1 MRLTQFEIS
10 QIKRLVNYHFG
21 ANAKVYLFGSR
32 TDDTKKGGD
41 IDLLIQ
47 LNEEQTARDIM
58 LKKAAFL
65 SKLEMRLGEQKIDL
79 LIKTNK
85 NDHLSIVKTA
95 FKTGIM
101 L

>member
-1 MRLTQFEIS
+1 MRLTQFEIL
-10 QIKRLVNYHFG
+10 QIKKLVSYYFG

-95 FKTGIM
+95 LKTGIM